1 MRILVPL
8 TNASFVFKF
17 VISKTMQLIFNT
29 NLCRGKPNNLNKL
42 PLEVNFTFQV
52 LYTSLFEMNY
62 NLYKKQVNE
71 TVLKKIINL
80 ILIKKYLRPY
90 FDRQPGN
97 SLFIIIYKTF
107 ILIKKQMNVEML
119 QWDLVVLGRD

>member
-62 NLYKKQVNE
+62 NLCKKQVNE

-90 FDRQPGN
+90 FDRQPGRN
-97 SLFIIIYKTF
+97 ISLHS
-107 ILIKKQMNVEML
+107 
-119 QWDLVVLGRD
+119 